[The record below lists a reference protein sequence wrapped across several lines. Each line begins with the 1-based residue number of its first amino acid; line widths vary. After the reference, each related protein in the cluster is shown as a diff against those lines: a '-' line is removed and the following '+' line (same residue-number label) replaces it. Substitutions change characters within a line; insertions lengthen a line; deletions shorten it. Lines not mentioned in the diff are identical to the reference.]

1 MSKIA
6 FLGTGLLG
14 SAFAEAAAQRGDDVT
29 AWNRSADKALALKA
43 FGVNAATT
51 PADAVRDATRIHL
64 VLKDDGVV
72 ETVLAAARS
81 GLSADAIVIDHT
93 TTLPALTAQRAARLA
108 AEGIRYLHCPVFMGP
123 AAARSAKGTMMAAG
137 PRALFDLVKADL
149 QKMTGKLNYMGER
162 LDLAAANKLLGNAAI
177 IGVAALMADVLT
189 LAQASDVPG
198 TDAIQLLG
206 LLDLNAM
213 VAGRGMNMAKGDFA
227 ASFEL
232 AMARKDVAL
241 MLETTGTRPMAALPA
256 VAARMD
262 ALIAAGHGAADCSVM
277 GLDAVQTPG

>member
-29 AWNRSADKALALKA
+29 AWNRSADKVLALKA

-51 PADAVRDATRIHL
+51 PADAVRGATRIHL

-189 LAQASDVPG
+189 LAQASDVAG
-198 TDAIQLLG
+198 ADAIQLLG

-241 MLETTGTRPMAALPA
+241 MLETTGARPMAALPA

-262 ALIAAGHGAADCSVM
+262 VLIAAGYGAADCSVM
-277 GLDAVQTPG
+277 GLDAVQTPV

>member
-29 AWNRSADKALALKA
+29 AWNRSADKVLALKA

-51 PADAVRDATRIHL
+51 PADAVRGATRIHL

-81 GLSADAIVIDHT
+81 GLSANAIVIDHT

-137 PRALFDLVKADL
+137 PRVLFELVQADL

-162 LDLAAANKLLGNAAI
+162 LDLAAANKLLGNAMI

-232 AMARKDVAL
+232 AMARKDLAL
-241 MLETTGTRPMAALPA
+241 MLQTTGTRPMAALPA

-262 ALIAAGHGAADCSVM
+262 VLIAAGHGAADCSVM
-277 GLDAVQTPG
+277 GLDAVQTPV

>member
-29 AWNRSADKALALKA
+29 AWNRSADKVLALKA

-51 PADAVRDATRIHL
+51 PADAVRGATRIHL

-123 AAARSAKGTMMAAG
+123 AAARSAKGTMMVAG

-189 LAQASDVPG
+189 LAQASDVAG
-198 TDAIQLLG
+198 ADAIQLLG

>member
-14 SAFAEAAAQRGDDVT
+14 SAFAEAAAQRGDNVT
-29 AWNRSADKALALKA
+29 AWNRSADKVLALKA

-51 PADAVRDATRIHL
+51 PADAVRGATRIHL

-72 ETVLAAARS
+72 KTVLAAARN

-123 AAARSAKGTMMAAG
+123 AAARSAKGTMMVAG
-137 PRALFDLVKADL
+137 PRALFDLVKTDL

-177 IGVAALMADVLT
+177 IGVVALMADVLT

-198 TDAIQLLG
+198 ADAITLLG

-256 VAARMD
+256 MAARMD

-277 GLDAVQTPG
+277 GLDAVQTPV